1 MSSQHK
7 TETINERGSGD
18 LAGVIRNP
26 ERPHLMDGYRND
38 DMEDD
43 DSMAGIWGAGY
54 NADGIRWHFDAD
66 SGVLVLDGGEIYD
79 CYGDSPWQ
87 SKSWVLQIVKVV
99 I

>member
-1 MSSQHK
+1 M
-7 TETINERGSGD
+7 
-18 LAGVIRNP
+18 AGVIRNP